1 MDQAALQALLASLA
15 GSSSVNPLTVIWD
28 PVSR

>member
-15 GSSSVNPLTVIWD
+15 GGPRAGAMTIGWD
-28 PVSR
+28 PIG